1 MTESTKVCSEH
12 FTPEDFIST
21 SRCKRKLKKG
31 ACPSIFSWTGKRHE
45 RSLPAKRLKLQMEQ
59 ELFEA
64 ELTATASE
72 GEEQFDETDRESFV
86 SRGIQVDLEVP
97 CTHRFSIHI
106 LRSLCNSTQ
115 KEVKYFSQYTGFK
128 CYERFRM
135 VLEFVLPD
143 LDKSCVINW
152 DSKGA
157 KQARIDS
164 HSLFDSDP
172 ESVDPSSDSS
182 DEDNPVT
189 EERKYSLDVED
200 EFLLVLMKLRL
211 GLTNTDLSVR
221 FNVSEGTVSKLVT
234 TWINYLYVRLGD
246 LKIWPHRNV
255 IIANMPAS
263 FKEKYPN
270 TIIIIDATELRI
282 QTPSSLLRQ
291 SQSYSSYKST
301 NTFKSLI
308 GVDAK
313 GGIIFVSQLYT
324 GSISDKE
331 IVIRSGFLN
340 TLKDKL
346 TVGEILSSD
355 AVMADKGFDIGD
367 ELNKVNL
374 HLNIPPFLQNQSA
387 FSEGDVIKTQTV
399 AQHRIHIERA
409 IGKVRR
415 FRIFSSEIPVTMFG
429 LINQIWTV
437 CCILSNFIEPILD

>member
-1 MTESTKVCSEH
+1 
-12 FTPEDFIST
+12 
-21 SRCKRKLKKG
+21 
-31 ACPSIFSWTGKRHE
+31 
-45 RSLPAKRLKLQMEQ
+45 
-59 ELFEA
+59 
-64 ELTATASE
+64 
-72 GEEQFDETDRESFV
+72 
-86 SRGIQVDLEVP
+86 
-97 CTHRFSIHI
+97 
-106 LRSLCNSTQ
+106 
-115 KEVKYFSQYTGFK
+115 
-128 CYERFRM
+128 M

-152 DSKGA
+152 DSKGG

-172 ESVDPSSDSS
+172 ESVDPTSDSS
-182 DEDNPVT
+182 DEGNPVT
-189 EERKYSLDVED
+189 EERKYSLDVEN

-234 TWINYLYVRLGD
+234 TWINYLYVRLDD
-246 LKIWPHRNV
+246 LKIWPHRNL
-255 IIANMPAS
+255 IIANIPAS

-331 IVIRSGFLN
+331 IVIRSGF
-340 TLKDKL
+340 
-346 TVGEILSSD
+346 EY
-355 AVMADKGFDIGD
+355 
-367 ELNKVNL
+367 
-374 HLNIPPFLQNQSA
+374 P
-387 FSEGDVIKTQTV
+387 
-399 AQHRIHIERA
+399 
-409 IGKVRR
+409 
-415 FRIFSSEIPVTMFG
+415 
-429 LINQIWTV
+429 
-437 CCILSNFIEPILD
+437 